1 MSQRRRLI
9 LHVGQTKAGSTSI
22 QNYLE
27 SQREALRGHAV
38 LFPKSG
44 MARQNPYDQD
54 RTPGHLRLLSQ
65 IRTGDTSEFESELAQ
80 DQNATVL
87 LSVENIFSDVPEK
100 TLLAAAEYFE
110 DWDVEIIAVLR
121 SQQDWLR
128 SRYTENIMSGFR
140 SSPMTLAAFV
150 DESLSR
156 GFLNYPKRLRE
167 LGTIFNAE
175 KLRAIVFDHHEKPLV
190 LRFLDELGL
199 PVTDPDLAAAMH
211 ANQREKSHQLV
222 ETKRVLNLLLQ
233 DGCSVA
239 DRLEIEH
246 LMRLS
251 GKRLLSEVTAQ
262 PIRIELSE
270 HHLDIIEAGNRQ
282 LVDEGIMDD
291 PITGGSTQPAR
302 AVAQH
307 DMQSDQTEELFFE
320 SLCHASDVIA
330 RAEQKPEFS
339 PLNFAAGDLGA
350 LRSALADRNLTVHV
364 DSADIA
370 MLCACQRNC
379 LVVLLLSGED
389 AAYAMQKRI
398 DRLHW
403 PARFVAMPMELFDEL
418 RSALESVGLESPDL
432 VSFGPEVTVATGA
445 RVVDALAPDR
455 IILRG
460 ATMDHVIAQKDTP
473 CGDGT
478 DKLLIVD
485 AHQQEFA
492 LAKLFSTPENFEG

>member
-1 MSQRRRLI
+1 M
-9 LHVGQTKAGSTSI
+9 
-22 QNYLE
+22 
-27 SQREALRGHAV
+27 
-38 LFPKSG
+38 
-44 MARQNPYDQD
+44 
-54 RTPGHLRLLSQ
+54 
-65 IRTGDTSEFESELAQ
+65 
-80 DQNATVL
+80 
-87 LSVENIFSDVPEK
+87 
-100 TLLAAAEYFE
+100 
-110 DWDVEIIAVLR
+110 
-121 SQQDWLR
+121 
-128 SRYTENIMSGFR
+128 
-140 SSPMTLAAFV
+140 
-150 DESLSR
+150 SR

-211 ANQREKSHQLV
+211 ANQREKSRQLV

-270 HHLDIIEAGNRQ
+270 HHLDVIEAGNRQ

-379 LVVLLLSGED
+379 LVVLLLSGE
-389 AAYAMQKRI
+389 ARPMRCRNASIGCISQ
-398 DRLHW
+398 
-403 PARFVAMPMELFDEL
+403 RFVAMPMELFDEL
-418 RSALESVGLESPDL
+418 RSALESVGLEASL

-455 IILRG
+455 IILQG
-460 ATMDHVIAQKDTP
+460 ATMDVIAQR
-473 CGDGT
+473 
-478 DKLLIVD
+478 
-485 AHQQEFA
+485 HA
-492 LAKLFSTPENFEG
+492 LRRWNGQAADC